1 VSDLVEMVR
10 EVMLGTI
17 HVELGA
23 RSYDVGIGAY
33 SSDQVAAK
41 IAAALDPKTTGV
53 AVLIDAQ
60 VAERSARARDLIAAL
75 GRCLPRVARL
85 ELRPGEACKNLTEIE
100 KTCEWLAAQG
110 YDRRAAVV
118 GVGGGAATDHAG
130 FAAAVYLRG
139 VPFALV
145 PTTLLAMVDASVGGK
160 TGVDLGAGKNLVGAF
175 HQPRAVVADV
185 GFLETLPVRERVAG
199 LAEVVKCGFIAD
211 PGLLDLLEQSG
222 PDLTV
227 AEHEEVITRAVRV
240 KADVVASDETE
251 SGRRAI
257 LNFGHTVGHA
267 LEAASGYGLLH
278 GEAVALGMVAALDLG
293 AALGV
298 GPPALADRARALLA
312 RLGLPVDYER
322 RFDAQ
327 AQAGITVDK
336 KRRGSTIRFVLV
348 PTVGETRFLDIAPA
362 DIAAHL
368 TARLGT
374 KA

>member
-1 VSDLVEMVR
+1 VSNSHDDAKVVR
-10 EVMLGTI
+10 
-17 HVELGA
+17 VELGA

-33 SSDQVAAK
+33 TPAQIADTL
-41 IAAALDPKTTGV
+41 AAALDPKTTGV
-53 AVLIDAQ
+53 AVMIDAQ
-60 VAERSARARDLIAAL
+60 VAERSARARELVAAL
-75 GRCLPRVARL
+75 AKRLPRVERL
-85 ELRPGEACKNLTEIE
+85 ELRAGEACKNLTEIE
-100 KTCEWLAAQG
+100 KTCEWLAARA
-110 YDRRAAVV
+110 YDRSTAVV
-118 GVGGGAATDHAG
+118 GIGGGAATDHAG

-139 VPFALV
+139 VPFVTV

-185 GFLETLPVRERVAG
+185 GFLETLPARERIAG

-211 PGLLDLLEQSG
+211 AGLLDLLEQSG

-227 AEHEEVITRAVRV
+227 AQHQEVITRAVRV
-240 KADVVASDETE
+240 KADVVASDENE

-293 AALGV
+293 VALGA
-298 GPPALADRARALLA
+298 GSPALADRARKLLA

-327 AQAGITVDK
+327 AQAGIAVDK

-348 PTVGETRFLDIAPA
+348 PTPGETRFVEIAPA
-362 DIAAHL
+362 DIASHL
-368 TARLGT
+368 TRRPA
-374 KA
+374 ANS